1 MSLIKGTHH
10 IALKPAGR
18 AALEKTIHFYH
29 DLLGMEI
36 IRTWEDGS
44 GVFIWTG
51 NSILEINDNGEPDQP
66 QGSIHH
72 FALLTDDVD
81 ECVRRVEAEGYQV
94 YMEAQN
100 MTLPHREGGMPIRM
114 AFCKGPVGED
124 VEFFTEL

>member
-10 IALKPAGR
+10 IALKPVGR
-18 AALEKTIHFYH
+18 EQLQEEIHFYH
-29 DLLGMEI
+29 DLLGLEI
-36 IRTWEDGS
+36 IRRWEDGS
-44 GVFIWTG
+44 GVFLWTG
-51 NSILEINDNGEPDQP
+51 NSVLEINDNGEANLP

-81 ECVRRVEAEGYQV
+81 ECVRRVREAGY
-94 YMEAQN
+94 EITIEPQN
-100 MTLPHREGGMPIRM
+100 MTLPHAEGGMPIRM

>member
-10 IALKPAGR
+10 IALKCADK
-18 AALEKTIHFYH
+18 EKLQEMERFYCG
-29 DLLGMEI
+29 LLGLEA
-36 IRTWEDGS
+36 IRHWEDGT
-44 GVFIWTG
+44 GFFLWTG
-51 NSILEINDNGEPDQP
+51 NSILEINVGEGVPT

-81 ECVRRVEAEGYQV
+81 ECVRRVREAGYEITTEPDNLV
-94 YMEAQN
+94 
-100 MTLPHREGGMPIRM
+100 LPHAEKPMPIRM